1 MKGFFHDFMNQS
13 PDGLLHTLSVDSD
26 WNDFSSPQNN
36 QQIGP
41 QTIASAATI
50 AVQTKFNRITGTTPI
65 SKITPPVSG
74 YHELVFVWTTG
85 TAGAFATGGS
95 GAGAI
100 AVAYTTVTDRPVTL
114 YYDPRT
120 QLYYPMAVS

>member
-1 MKGFFHDFMNQS
+1 MKRFFHDFMKQS
-13 PDGLLHTLSVDSD
+13 PDGLLHTVSPDLYYQ
-26 WNDFSSPQNN
+26 DFSSPQDN

-50 AVQTKFNRITGTTPI
+50 SVLSKFNRITGTTPVT
-65 SKITPPVSG
+65 KINPPVTG

-85 TAGAFATGGS
+85 TSGAFATGGS

-100 AVAYTTVTDRPVTL
+100 AVAYTTITDRPVML

-120 QLYYPMAVS
+120 QLYYPQTVT